1 MEKQVQELEPTD
13 MAHTRTVRSERAL
26 DNEASARQIWDMAH
40 GGVRAEGGT
49 AHCQATDRS
58 RGHGLV
64 DWRTGGLWTVDYGL
78 VDWWAGGLVE
88 WSGWCTQQGAIL
100 AAAMRSGLEA
110 CLGAWRRK

>member
-40 GGVRAEGGT
+40 GVRAEGGT

-58 RGHGLV
+58 RGHRLADG
-64 DWRTGGLWTVDYGL
+64 WTAYGQWI
-78 VDWWAGGLVE
+78 VDWWGVDGVV
-88 WSGWCTQQGAIL
+88 GAHSKARYSPPL
-100 AAAMRSGLEA
+100 
-110 CLGAWRRK
+110 